1 MVAISKE
8 RADEL
13 DVAWQAATD
22 VERLSLNRVEW
33 WSAEKTTY
41 FEVEPSKLEKMAASR
56 IAELEAALR
65 TTARDAEVAKRMLAD
80 EVVRDEAATEL
91 IVQRIEADCRRARV
105 LLGLLNE
112 TTVQGD

>member
-56 IAELEAALR
+56 IAEIESVMLRVEAWWITDGHKSFDGAPECIFALRDALGPVHRAALLGIK
-65 TTARDAEVAKRMLAD
+65 TQPK
-80 EVVRDEAATEL
+80 
-91 IVQRIEADCRRARV
+91 DCPK
-105 LLGLLNE
+105 
-112 TTVQGD
+112 